1 VPRAQLAAAARAMTS
16 SRPSRAVDG
25 NKPAGCSH
33 GEPSRKCCNLG
44 QRRRKRAASAAAG
57 SRSRRVRSALVLGG
71 RRSRAARF
79 GALTAAVLTLT
90 AASAALA
97 APGASS
103 GDVTL
108 QQLGTRTHQA
118 LLSLY
123 ALDSQLQ
130 AWRARLGS
138 LQTAETALRARQ
150 ASLRNELAADE
161 ASFKTSRRSLV
172 LQLRAMYEQGS
183 VDPVA
188 VVLGAKSLSTGLS
201 QLDYLSRAADQSQQ
215 IVAATAAA
223 HSRLLRSQ
231 HLLAVEK
238 RRLDRSLA
246 AARQAE
252 ERLAAA
258 AASRAAYV
266 SSLRAQERLRA
277 EQVRSVESRAKA
289 AQQKSQTLQQPTAS
303 APTGK
308 RQLTVSATC
317 YDLSG
322 RTATGMPV
330 GPGVVAVDPSVIPLG
345 TKMYVPGYGNGVAAD
360 VGGGI
365 KGDIIDLWMT
375 PSQCAAWGRRTVTIT
390 LY

>member
-1 VPRAQLAAAARAMTS
+1 V
-16 SRPSRAVDG
+16 
-25 NKPAGCSH
+25 
-33 GEPSRKCCNLG
+33 
-44 QRRRKRAASAAAG
+44 
-57 SRSRRVRSALVLGG
+57 
-71 RRSRAARF
+71 RF
-79 GALTAAVLTLT
+79 GALAAAVLTLS
-90 AASAALA
+90 ASAALA
-97 APGASS
+97 SPGT
-103 GDVTL
+103 GDRAQTGGADATMR
-108 QQLGTRTHQA
+108 QLGSRTHQA

-138 LQTAETALRARQ
+138 LQAAEAALRARQ
-150 ASLRNELAADE
+150 ASLRSEIHADE

-188 VVLGAKSLSTGLS
+188 VVLGAKSLGTGLS

-266 SSLRAQERLRA
+266 SSLRAQQRLRA
-277 EQVRSVESRAKA
+277 EQVRSVESQAQA
-289 AQQKSQTLQQPTAS
+289 AQQKSQTLQQPTVS

-390 LY
+390 IY

>member
-1 VPRAQLAAAARAMTS
+1 M
-16 SRPSRAVDG
+16 
-25 NKPAGCSH
+25 
-33 GEPSRKCCNLG
+33 
-44 QRRRKRAASAAAG
+44 
-57 SRSRRVRSALVLGG
+57 LGG

-79 GALTAAVLTLT
+79 GALAAAVLTLS
-90 AASAALA
+90 ASAALA
-97 APGASS
+97 SPGTGDRAPTSS
-103 GDVTL
+103 GDATM

-138 LQTAETALRARQ
+138 LQAAEAALRARQ
-150 ASLRNELAADE
+150 TSLRSELHADKT
-161 ASFKTSRRSLV
+161 SFKTSRRSLA
-172 LQLRAMYEQGS
+172 LELRAMYEQGN

-188 VVLGAKSLSTGLS
+188 VVLGAKSLGTGLS

-223 HSRLLRSQ
+223 HRRLVRSQ
-231 HLLAVEK
+231 YLLVVEK

-252 ERLAAA
+252 ERLTRA
-258 AASRAAYV
+258 AASRAAYI

-277 EQVRSVESRAKA
+277 EQVRSVESQAQA

-345 TKMYVPGYGNGVAAD
+345 TKMYVPGYGNGAAAD

-390 LY
+390 IY